1 MKEAV
6 NFLRTV
12 YSESVKDIATII
24 VAEAEGDK
32 EIIRKYLC
40 TVRDYVDGLIEKL

>member
-24 VAEAEGDK
+24 VAEAEG
-32 EIIRKYLC
+32 EYLC